1 MEKKI
6 RKILMIIYIVAII
19 SMISASTFAYF
30 TYLQVSNV
38 SSKIDSSS
46 AKINDLILFDIEN
59 NIDINAN
66 EENFGQSM
74 ASLVQDVG
82 ASATL
87 ITEEVKDVTYKYNL
101 FLDINKNTF
110 DYTTD
115 AKNAEVVL
123 SVISP
128 DGKEVTEIDGL
139 NYISV
144 TDAKGTVIKGFDIT
158 NATGRFFLAKAYEI
172 RSNNNLNTVH
182 NWNVQVTFV
191 NFVTEQNENV
201 GKEIRGNLKIEQT
214 M

>member
-6 RKILMIIYIVAII
+6 RKVLMIIYTVAII

-66 EENFGQSM
+66 EENFVQNM

-144 TDAKGTVIKGFDIT
+144 TDANGTVIKGFDIT

>member
-6 RKILMIIYIVAII
+6 RKVLMIIYIVAII

-66 EENFGQSM
+66 EENFGQNM

-110 DYTTD
+110 DYSTD
-115 AKNAEVVL
+115 AKNAAVVL

>member
-6 RKILMIIYIVAII
+6 RKVLMIIYIVAII
-19 SMISASTFAYF
+19 SMISASTLAYF

-66 EENFGQSM
+66 EENFGQNM

-115 AKNAEVVL
+115 AKDAEVVL

-144 TDAKGTVIKGFDIT
+144 TDAKGAVIKGFDIT

-191 NFVTEQNENV
+191 NFVTEQNENG